1 MDDYLP
7 FLQWLAKGSWRR
19 LRAAVLAIGVCLLP
33 FGQAFGVT
41 FTGVGTVLS
50 LIPSAEVIVLDH
62 EAIEACMPPMKM
74 GFYVDSIDI
83 LKGLKRGDRVRFT
96 FTIKGPAIVITEITK
111 IGG

>member
-1 MDDYLP
+1 MGV
-7 FLQWLAKGSWRR
+7 WL
-19 LRAAVLAIGVCLLP
+19 LVL
-33 FGQAFGVT
+33 GQAFGVT

-74 GFYVDSIDI
+74 GFYVDSVDL
-83 LKGLKRGDRVRFT
+83 LKDLKRGDRVRFT
-96 FTIKGPAIVITEITK
+96 FTIKGPAIVITKITK